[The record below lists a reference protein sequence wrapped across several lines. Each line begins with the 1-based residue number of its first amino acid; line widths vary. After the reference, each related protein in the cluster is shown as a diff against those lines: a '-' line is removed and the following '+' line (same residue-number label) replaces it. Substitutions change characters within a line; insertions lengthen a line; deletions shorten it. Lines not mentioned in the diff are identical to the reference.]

1 MARLPETGGGLAT
14 RFGEGSVLPMQP
26 HANLR
31 LVAAT
36 ALFVAIAGIF
46 SLTSEQAL
54 ADSGKTGA
62 VVAITD
68 SFRFEPDTVTIHAGE
83 AVEWINRSHFR
94 HTVTDDPKMAG
105 QAEDAALPAGAEA
118 FSSQEIPPAGSY
130 RRTLSVPGTYRYF
143 CMPHEGIGMLGKI
156 VVLPAN

>member
-1 MARLPETGGGLAT
+1 MR
-14 RFGEGSVLPMQP
+14 P

-31 LVAAT
+31 LAA
-36 ALFVAIAGIF
+36 AAVLPLAVLGILG
-46 SLTSEQAL
+46 LTSARAPAE
-54 ADSGKTGA
+54 SGKTGA
-62 VVAITD
+62 IVAITD
-68 SFRFEPDTVTIHAGE
+68 SFRFDPDTVTIHAGE
-83 AVEWINRSHFR
+83 TVEWVNRSHFR

-156 VVLPAN
+156 IVLPAN